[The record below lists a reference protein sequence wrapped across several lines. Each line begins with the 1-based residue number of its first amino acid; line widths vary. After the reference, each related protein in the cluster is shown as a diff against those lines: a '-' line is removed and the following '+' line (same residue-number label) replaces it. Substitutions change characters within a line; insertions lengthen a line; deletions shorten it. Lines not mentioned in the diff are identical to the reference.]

1 MPHLAALLLAL
12 SLGPAAA
19 TDATDPT
26 QGAAW
31 RTPAEASDFQRTP
44 RLEETLAW
52 FRALAEASPMVDYAE
67 FARSP
72 QGRPLARV
80 VVSADGVRDPDQA
93 HADGRT
99 VVLVQAAIHAG
110 ENEGK
115 DALMAFVRDIAIH
128 GRHHDHLQDVVLV
141 LLPVFNVDGHERFSP
156 HNRINQNGP
165 EAMGWRVTANNLNL
179 NRDFAKADAPEMR
192 AWLGLWNR
200 WRPHMLVD
208 MHNTNGADYQYAMT
222 WAFERAGN
230 LHPAIEAWQERAFNG
245 TVAPA
250 MARRGWPLFTYV
262 MMADPT
268 DPGQGLFEWAS
279 SPRYSTGY
287 AAVAN
292 RAGLLLE
299 THMLKDFRTRT
310 EVNVAIL
317 EELLATLAADG
328 QALRDAV
335 ERADAGTVALAAG
348 GGSLAVDFRTT
359 DETREVEFL
368 GYAAHAKTSTLSG
381 GTWVRWDPEQP
392 VTYTVPMRDRFEAT
406 AEVTLPAAWVVPG
419 EWREVI
425 DRLADHGIHGIPV
438 GPVGG
443 FEAEVTRLHDPA
455 FSPTPVE
462 GRQVLTRVS
471 PQRARERIDIPAGS
485 LLVPADQ
492 PLARLAAHLLEPEAP
507 DALLRWGFFNAV
519 FERKEYAEPRVME
532 AIARQMLESDPQLRE
547 AFEARRS
554 DDAAFAAD
562 PRAILYWFYQRSP
575 WYDEAFQRYPVLRL
589 DPADLQRLRA
599 AD

>member
-1 MPHLAALLLAL
+1 
-12 SLGPAAA
+12 
-19 TDATDPT
+19 
-26 QGAAW
+26 
-31 RTPAEASDFQRTP
+31 
-44 RLEETLAW
+44 
-52 FRALAEASPMVDYAE
+52 
-67 FARSP
+67 
-72 QGRPLARV
+72 
-80 VVSADGVRDPDQA
+80 
-93 HADGRT
+93 
-99 VVLVQAAIHAG
+99 
-110 ENEGK
+110 
-115 DALMAFVRDIAIH
+115 
-128 GRHHDHLQDVVLV
+128 
-141 LLPVFNVDGHERFSP
+141 
-156 HNRINQNGP
+156 
-165 EAMGWRVTANNLNL
+165 
-179 NRDFAKADAPEMR
+179 
-192 AWLGLWNR
+192 
-200 WRPHMLVD
+200 
-208 MHNTNGADYQYAMT
+208 
-222 WAFERAGN
+222 
-230 LHPAIEAWQERAFNG
+230 
-245 TVAPA
+245 
-250 MARRGWPLFTYV
+250 
-262 MMADPT
+262 
-268 DPGQGLFEWAS
+268 
-279 SPRYSTGY
+279 
-287 AAVAN
+287 
-292 RAGLLLE
+292 
-299 THMLKDFRTRT
+299 MLKDFRTRT

-335 ERADAGTVALAAG
+335 ERADAGTVALAAA

-359 DETREVEFL
+359 EETREVEFL

-381 GTWVRWDPEQP
+381 GTWVRWDPAQP

-507 DALLRWGFFNAV
+507 DALLRWGFFNTV

-547 AFEARRS
+547 AFEAKRS
-554 DDAAFAAD
+554 EDAAFAAD